1 MMGTAAGFHTYR
13 GMQRNGSRQ
22 DIQPF
27 RTRKLTAPGGL
38 LRRLRSAF
46 ALFADRIVTLP
57 PLQEELKWI
66 AGELGWTRRSANLR
80 RRLCPSDI
88 GNS

>member
-1 MMGTAAGFHTYR
+1 
-13 GMQRNGSRQ
+13 MQRNGSRQ

-27 RTRKLTAPGGL
+27 RTRKLAAPDGL

-57 PLQEELKWI
+57 SLQEELKWI
-66 AGELGWTRRSANLR
+66 AGELGWTRRSENLR
-80 RRLCPSDI
+80 RRLCPSGI